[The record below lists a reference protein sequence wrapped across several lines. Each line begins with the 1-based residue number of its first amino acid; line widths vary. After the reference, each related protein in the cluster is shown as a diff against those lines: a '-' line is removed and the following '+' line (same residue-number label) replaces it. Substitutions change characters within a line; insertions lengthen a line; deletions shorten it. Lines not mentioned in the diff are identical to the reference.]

1 MSMSGPSSILTP
13 DYFFEGGGGGGGD
26 NRNNLTSIDDAL
38 LATTDDQQQQGEEED
53 QHQQHALSRE
63 DGVMVKHNNGY
74 VATNDIDD
82 VANNMI
88 PDGMNPVLDNVIA
101 SFELCINDDADD
113 IIDIKDIAFKLRNC
127 EYNPRKQNCA
137 VIRFTN
143 PTKATCHIYRNGK
156 VMINGAYTIELAKKA
171 GKKVVKLLRKITH
184 NPSMKLNN
192 FKVEN
197 MIASVDV
204 RFPIRLERLA
214 YDHSAYATY
223 EPELSPGLTFRLFDP
238 KMVIMIYVSDFD
250 IDSLLVGHDDQKQQQ
265 EEGGGGRQMIPS
277 GGSLSFILR

>member
-1 MSMSGPSSILTP
+1 MSG
-13 DYFFEGGGGGGGD
+13 GGVT
-26 NRNNLTSIDDAL
+26 RNNLTSIGDAL
-38 LATTDDQQQQGEEED
+38 LATTDDQGEEED
-53 QHQQHALSRE
+53 QHQQQQQQALSTE
-63 DGVMVKHNNGY
+63 DGAMVKHNNGY
-74 VATNDIDD
+74 VATNVDIDD
-82 VANNMI
+82 VANNVI
-88 PDGMNPVLDNVIA
+88 PDGMNPVLDNVVA
-101 SFELCINDDADD
+101 SFELCVNDDAD

-184 NPSMKLNN
+184 NPSIKFNN

-214 YDHSAYATY
+214 HDHSAYATY

-238 KMVIMIYVSDFD
+238 KMVIMIYVSGKISFVGARTLED
-250 IDSLLVGHDDQKQQQ
+250 ITKAFCSIYPLLTQYKH
-265 EEGGGGRQMIPS
+265 
-277 GGSLSFILR
+277 